1 MKRPY
6 NPSYYPPAPTLQI
19 RFAIAETGLSTDDVL
34 GIVDTGADATIV
46 PIHYLEQI
54 EAAVEGYGRV
64 RGHWG
69 SATSVNLYAVD
80 VAVEEIV
87 FPGILVVG
95 DEEGDEVILG
105 RDVLNRMRLLLDG
118 LQLQSEVVGY

>member
-1 MKRPY
+1 MKRTY
-6 NPSYYPPAPTLQI
+6 NRTYYPPAPTLQV
-19 RFAIAETGLSTDDVL
+19 RVAIADTGLSSESVS

-46 PIHYLEQI
+46 PIQYLDQI
-54 EAAVEGYGRV
+54 EAAVEGFGTV

-69 SATSVNLYAVD
+69 DSTSINLHAVD
-80 VAVEEIV
+80 VVVEEIV

-118 LQLQSEVVGY
+118 LKLQSEVVGY